1 MKMKYD
7 ERRNEWTV
15 MTRRERIV
23 ETVVEAVCAVFALVA
38 FALSL
43 WLWLYATPDQCTA
56 ECDWIYAQM
65 EAAGE

>member
-43 WLWLYATPDQCTA
+43 WLWLYATPDQRTA